1 MDTLPFKVRNRKPQV
16 IYVDKDVEVPSV
28 VKKERMGTDALSYN
42 GKVYS
47 FKKQLPVETL
57 EHEEAH
63 FKVEPSRVVSN
74 KGVVAWLEDEVRAD
88 LLTYKET
95 GKPERIFDRLNSR
108 ACDAR
113 IYHLNSDVVDY
124 NFYEQTKHTLGHI
137 EDVYRKYWSYLPPQ
151 WKKDYVK
158 FIEYSQRKLEKLRLQ
173 GRNCN
178 PPKDYYVRW
187 LRNGDYEVK
196 KKRIVKG
203 RDKITGFIVKEAK

>member
-1 MDTLPFKVRNRKPQV
+1 MELPFKVRNKNPEV
-16 IYVDKDVEVPSV
+16 IYVTKDIVVPEIVRS
-28 VKKERMGTDALSYN
+28 ERMGTNALTYK

-47 FKKQLPVETL
+47 FRKRLPVEIL
-57 EHEEAH
+57 EHEKAH
-63 FKVEPSRVVSN
+63 VRAEPSRVISN
-74 KGVVAWLEDEVRAD
+74 KGVVAWLEDELRAD

-95 GKPERIFDRLNSR
+95 GQPSRIFDRLNSR
-108 ACDAR
+108 ACDVR

-137 EDVYRKYWSYLPPQ
+137 EDVYRKYWAYLPPQ

-158 FIEYSQRKLEKLRLQ
+158 FVECSQRKLERLRLE
-173 GRNCN
+173 GKNCN

-196 KKRIVKG
+196 KKRVVKR
-203 RDKITGFIVKEAK
+203 RDEVTGFIVREAK